1 MKTTEL
7 KYIFIMCSS
16 TRSLVNSSPILIAE
30 MTTDRKEI
38 FKLRFN
44 EHYPRLCNIAYG
56 YVADMDDSEDIVQD
70 LFVTVW
76 NNGKDS
82 LPEKEFAAYIT
93 TAVKNC
99 CVSFLRKKC
108 KSTISIDDTPASGA
122 DIPDDE
128 AFDSEAKSPEEL
140 LNEALDVLP
149 PKCREIFLLSRRE
162 GLKYRE
168 IASTL
173 GLSEKTVENQMTKA
187 IKLLREFA
195 AVHTFAMAVIIV
207 IVLSIITSIGV

>member
-16 TRSLVNSSPILIAE
+16 TSSLVNSSPILIAE

-38 FKLRFN
+38 FKLRFK

-195 AVHTFAMAVIIV
+195 AVHSFAMAVIIV

>member
-1 MKTTEL
+1 
-7 KYIFIMCSS
+7 
-16 TRSLVNSSPILIAE
+16 

-38 FKLRFN
+38 FKLRFK

-149 PKCREIFLLSRRE
+149 PKCRDIFLLSRRE

-195 AVHTFAMAVIIV
+195 AVHSFAMAVIIV

>member
-1 MKTTEL
+1 
-7 KYIFIMCSS
+7 
-16 TRSLVNSSPILIAE
+16 

>member
-1 MKTTEL
+1 
-7 KYIFIMCSS
+7 MCSS

>member
-1 MKTTEL
+1 
-7 KYIFIMCSS
+7 MCSS
-16 TRSLVNSSPILIAE
+16 TRSLVNTSPILIAE

-195 AVHTFAMAVIIV
+195 AVHSFAMAVIIV

>member
-1 MKTTEL
+1 
-7 KYIFIMCSS
+7 MCSS
-16 TRSLVNSSPILIAE
+16 TRSLVNSSSILIAE